1 MKVIH
6 NFQALG
12 SAGNLFIW
20 PQKLCD
26 ENSIV
31 VNIDADDAILGAQ
44 TLKVL
49 NSIYQDQNIWYAHSK
64 YLLIDPNYNNFTI
77 RGPVSQKLYIPTS

>member
-1 MKVIH
+1 MQYFDVMENLNYSNYQIIYIDDLSTDDSAYLIYDLVKNGNYPRMRNRMKVIH

-26 ENSIV
+26 
-31 VNIDADDAILGAQ
+31 
-44 TLKVL
+44 
-49 NSIYQDQNIWYAHSK
+49 
-64 YLLIDPNYNNFTI
+64 
-77 RGPVSQKLYIPTS
+77 